1 MTVIFVLLEQL
12 IVLSKVTNLRLVGA
26 VGARD
31 LLSLRLVG
39 AVGAG
44 DLLSLRL
51 VGAVG
56 ARNLLSLRLV
66 GAVGARDLLSL
77 RLVGAVGAREL
88 CGDLI
93 RKVID
98 SATGKVEKPG
108 FFAVGSQT
116 NELLQFKAGLIY
128 H

>member
-1 MTVIFVLLEQL
+1 MMGFTFMTVIFVLLEQL
-12 IVLSKVTNLRLVGA
+12 IVLSKVTN
-26 VGARD
+26 
-31 LLSLRLVG
+31 
-39 AVGAG
+39 
-44 DLLSLRL
+44 
-51 VGAVG
+51 
-56 ARNLLSLRLV
+56 LRLV